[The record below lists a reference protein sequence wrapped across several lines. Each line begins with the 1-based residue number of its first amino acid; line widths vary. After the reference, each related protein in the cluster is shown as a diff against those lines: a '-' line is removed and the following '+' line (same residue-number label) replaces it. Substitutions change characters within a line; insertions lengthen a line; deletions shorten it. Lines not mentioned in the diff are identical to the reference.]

1 VLLSVCVYE
10 IDDLKSKVHYCKSFN
25 MLLFIT
31 SLNITSIIKKQ
42 KLVMFK
48 YSDEA
53 VHINETLKSLDQMI
67 VSNSDVYLSIT
78 SFLFVLGTF
87 FFLMVIQ

>member
-1 VLLSVCVYE
+1 
-10 IDDLKSKVHYCKSFN
+10 

-31 SLNITSIIKKQ
+31 SLNITSIIKKR

-53 VHINETLKSLDQMI
+53 VHINETLKSLDQMV
-67 VSNSDVYLSIT
+67 VSNFDVYLSIT
-78 SFLFVLGTF
+78 SFLIVLGTL